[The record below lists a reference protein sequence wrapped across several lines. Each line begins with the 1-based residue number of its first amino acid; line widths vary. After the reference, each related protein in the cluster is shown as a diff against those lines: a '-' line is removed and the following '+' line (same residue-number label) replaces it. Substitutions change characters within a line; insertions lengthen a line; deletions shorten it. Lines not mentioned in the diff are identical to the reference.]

1 MAIKK
6 NPTPTVRPTIKGA
19 TKPFMAP
26 SFNVPTGPKSNGIN
40 MPSVSTGSAKKKKS
54 NVSSGKGIDLVKDKM
69 RASVQKTKMKVRSST
84 VSRGSGN
91 CGAGNNLCK
100 SNSKF

>member
-6 NPTPTVRPTIKGA
+6 NPPTVKPTVKAA
-19 TKPFMAP
+19 TKPFMP
-26 SFNVPTGPKSNGIN
+26 PGFNVPSGVKAKGANLPA
-40 MPSVSTGSAKKKKS
+40 VSTGSAKKKKS
-54 NVSSGKGIDLVKDKM
+54 KVSSGKGIDLMKDKM
-69 RASVQKTKMKVRSST
+69 RANVQKTKMKVRSST
-84 VSRGSGN
+84 VSRGSNN

>member
-40 MPSVSTGSAKKKKS
+40 MPTGSAKKKKS
-54 NVSSGKGIDLVKDKM
+54 NVSSGKGIDLMKDKM
-69 RASVQKTKMKVRSST
+69 RANVQKTKTKVRSST

>member
-1 MAIKK
+1 M
-6 NPTPTVRPTIKGA
+6 
-19 TKPFMAP
+19 
-26 SFNVPTGPKSNGIN
+26 
-40 MPSVSTGSAKKKKS
+40 
-54 NVSSGKGIDLVKDKM
+54 KDKM

-84 VSRGSGN
+84 VSRGSSK

>member
-6 NPTPTVRPTIKGA
+6 NPSPMVKPTLKAA

-26 SFNVPTGPKSNGIN
+26 GFNLPTGTQSRGLSLPA
-40 MPSVSTGSAKKKKS
+40 VSTGSAKKKKS
-54 NVSSGKGIDLVKDKM
+54 NVSSGKGIDLMKDKM

-91 CGAGNNLCK
+91 CGVGNNLCK
-100 SNSKF
+100 SKSRF